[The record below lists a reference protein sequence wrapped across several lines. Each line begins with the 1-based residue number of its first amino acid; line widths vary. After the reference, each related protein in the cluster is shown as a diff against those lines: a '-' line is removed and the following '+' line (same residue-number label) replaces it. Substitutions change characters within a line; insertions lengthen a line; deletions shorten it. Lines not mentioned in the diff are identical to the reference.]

1 MWRQKLSYILTASSY
16 VLSGFF
22 YSLHSLFLTRLKLKK
37 KKNFRLFFY
46 MSKGN
51 KDKLHVLVEKTF
63 SFEAT
68 GFLKNLRN

>member
-1 MWRQKLSYILTASSY
+1 MWRQKLNYILTASSY
-16 VLSGFF
+16 VLSVFF
-22 YSLHSLFLTRLKLKK
+22 YSLNSLFLTRLKLKK
-37 KKNFRLFFY
+37 KKIFILFFY

-51 KDKLHVLVEKTF
+51 KDKLYVLVEKAF